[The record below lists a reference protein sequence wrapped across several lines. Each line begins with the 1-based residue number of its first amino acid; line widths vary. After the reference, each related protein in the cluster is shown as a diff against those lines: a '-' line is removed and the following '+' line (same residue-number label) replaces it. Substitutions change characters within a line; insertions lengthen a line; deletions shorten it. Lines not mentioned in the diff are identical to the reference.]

1 MFTYP
6 NLILRGLNL
15 FLCLMVYG
23 VGNEAGG
30 NDAGGNDAGG
40 NDAGGNKAD
49 RAGDGDGWAEDGD
62 GDFLPVSDL
71 VMFRINKAAP
81 IDMKHKKITIPTITY
96 ILSELLL
103 LLLVIINL

>member
-1 MFTYP
+1 
-6 NLILRGLNL
+6 
-15 FLCLMVYG
+15 MVYG

-49 RAGDGDGWAEDGD
+49 RAGDGDGDGDGWAEDGD